1 MEVIVAKKAG
11 FCFGVE
17 KAVSTAFS
25 SCEEYKAKGIP
36 YSPYLIYQPE
46 EVKAKDKKKKQEE
59 DFDYYKRHILLESYD
74 ELKFKND
81 ITQRTV
87 IARGITKQQYML
99 DVGNDASKKELMLVV
114 KELIKR
120 IEEDEEKGK

>member
-1 MEVIVAKKAG
+1 
-11 FCFGVE
+11 
-17 KAVSTAFS
+17 
-25 SCEEYKAKGIP
+25 
-36 YSPYLIYQPE
+36 
-46 EVKAKDKKKKQEE
+46 
-59 DFDYYKRHILLESYD
+59 
-74 ELKFKND
+74 LKFKND

-99 DVGNDASKKELMLVV
+99 DVGNDASKKELMFVV